1 MRWKRNQDPWYYT
14 YFSIEFGKKF
24 LFSIS
29 KKKIGTLTQLDKPG
43 HFQQQL
49 YFFGVP
55 GPTVD
60 YNIIYIDDEAAIEYD
75 CNEGFLGIGHDYCIH
90 IISRSP
96 TLSQEKTDQLLSFAG
111 K

>member
-1 MRWKRNQDPWYYT
+1 MRTPFRLQ
-14 YFSIEFGKKF
+14 FSSFKFRREKKF
-24 LFSIS
+24 LFSFQK
-29 KKKIGTLTQLDKPG
+29 KKKIGTLTQLDEPG

-96 TLSQEKTDQLLSFAG
+96 TLSQEKTDQLISFAG